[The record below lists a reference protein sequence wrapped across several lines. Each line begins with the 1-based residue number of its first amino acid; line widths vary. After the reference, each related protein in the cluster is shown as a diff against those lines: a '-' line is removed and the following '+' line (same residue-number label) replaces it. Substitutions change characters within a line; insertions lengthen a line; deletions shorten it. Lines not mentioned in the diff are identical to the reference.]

1 MANYNKSFNFRNGVQ
16 VDNDNF
22 IVNTSGLVGIGT
34 TTPAAYLDVYGISA
48 LRGNVTV
55 SGVTSSTQSYVTGVS
70 TFASDTF
77 VGSGITMYA
86 SAGIV
91 SATKFFGDASGMTGI
106 FAVATGGWFV
116 DASAGIAYTTSKIG
130 IGTTN
135 PIGSFTVNSG
145 TSNQVARFQS
155 SDLTATID
163 FVDPSTSSDVVIGCR
178 GSDFILETGGS
189 RSLTVES
196 DGNVGIGS
204 TLPKDLLDVKG
215 TIISNG
221 LNIAGVSTLGVTSI
235 TNLESQQ
242 LNVTGVGSISEL
254 KANGIGVT
262 SLNVTGISTF
272 TGITTFTSVGIADS
286 IFHTGDTNTSI
297 TFPNADSIAANTSGS
312 ERIKI
317 NSIGDVNVSG
327 TTTTANLHVS
337 GVTTSKDTIHVFN
350 DSTASIVAVGKSAL
364 GGYNGYFRYG
374 QTTGGFRYSNS
385 ESLDIVS
392 YSPGSFNFIC
402 DADVQQTDSSTGF
415 QWLRGTNVV
424 PSMTLTG
431 IGGSLGIGI
440 TTPIH
445 PLHVAGI
452 ATFSSNL
459 NVGGQV
465 KVNNNIVSNTG
476 NLVLTT
482 GDINAYVGT
491 IKVDT
496 VTAASIGATDI
507 SVSGGST
514 FTGDSD
520 FSASVGIATDLVVDR
535 NFKVGGISRFTGNST
550 FSNVNAT
557 GVSTAGAVHATSSFT
572 VGTTA
577 VQTGGAIQFGEA
589 GVTTTRYMVLP
600 KVTTTERNN
609 LVGLSSG
616 GLIYNTSTKKL
627 NFYNGS
633 SWEAVTSS

>member
-1 MANYNKSFNFRNGVQ
+1 M
-16 VDNDNF
+16 
-22 IVNTSGLVGIGT
+22 
-34 TTPAAYLDVYGISA
+34 P
-48 LRGNVTV
+48 
-55 SGVTSSTQSYVTGVS
+55 
-70 TFASDTF
+70 
-77 VGSGITMYA
+77 
-86 SAGIV
+86 
-91 SATKFFGDASGMTGI
+91 
-106 FAVATGGWFV
+106 
-116 DASAGIAYTTSKIG
+116 
-130 IGTTN
+130 
-135 PIGSFTVNSG
+135 
-145 TSNQVARFQS
+145 
-155 SDLTATID
+155 
-163 FVDPSTSSDVVIGCR
+163 
-178 GSDFILETGGS
+178 
-189 RSLTVES
+189 
-196 DGNVGIGS
+196 
-204 TLPKDLLDVKG
+204 
-215 TIISNG
+215 
-221 LNIAGVSTLGVTSI
+221 
-235 TNLESQQ
+235 
-242 LNVTGVGSISEL
+242 
-254 KANGIGVT
+254 
-262 SLNVTGISTF
+262 
-272 TGITTFTSVGIADS
+272 
-286 IFHTGDTNTSI
+286 
-297 TFPNADSIAANTSGS
+297 
-312 ERIKI
+312 
-317 NSIGDVNVSG
+317 
-327 TTTTANLHVS
+327 
-337 GVTTSKDTIHVFN
+337 
-350 DSTASIVAVGKSAL
+350 
-364 GGYNGYFRYG
+364 
-374 QTTGGFRYSNS
+374 
-385 ESLDIVS
+385 
-392 YSPGSFNFIC
+392 
-402 DADVQQTDSSTGF
+402 
-415 QWLRGTNVV
+415 
-424 PSMTLTG
+424 LTG

-465 KVNNNIVSNTG
+465 KANNNIVSNTG

-535 NFKVGGISRFTGNST
+535 NFKVGGISTFTGNST

>member
-22 IVNTSGLVGIGT
+22 IVNAAGLVGIGT
-34 TTPAAYLDVYGISA
+34 TTPSAYLDVYGISA

-70 TFASDTF
+70 TFVSDTF

-86 SAGIV
+86 SSGIV
-91 SATKFFGDASGMTGI
+91 SATRFYGDASGLTGI
-106 FAVATGGWFV
+106 FAVATGGWFI
-116 DASAGIAYTTSKIG
+116 DSSAGIAYTTSKIG

-135 PIGSFTVNSG
+135 PVGSLTVNSG
-145 TSNQVARFQS
+145 TSNDVARFQS

-163 FVDPSTSSDVVIGCR
+163 FVDSATSSDVKLGCR
-178 GSDFILETGGS
+178 GADFILETGGS
-189 RSLTVES
+189 RSLTVE
-196 DGNVGIGS
+196 DGGNVGIGS

-221 LNIAGVSTLGVTSI
+221 INISGVSTLGVTSA
-235 TNLESQQ
+235 TNSESQQ
-242 LNVTGVGSISEL
+242 LNVTGIGTISEL

-312 ERIKI
+312 ERIRI

-327 TTTTANLHVS
+327 TTTTGNLYVS

-350 DSTASIVAVGKSAL
+350 ESSASIIAVGKSAL

-374 QTTGGFRYSNS
+374 EAGGGFRYSNS
-385 ESLDIVS
+385 ETLDIVS

-415 QWLRGTNVV
+415 QWLRGTNVA

-445 PLHVAGI
+445 PLHVVGI
-452 ATFSSNL
+452 ATISSNF

-482 GDINAYVGT
+482 GDINAYAGT

-514 FTGDSD
+514 FTGDSN

-535 NFKVGGISRFTGNST
+535 NFKVGGISTFTGNST

-557 GVSTAGAVHATSSFT
+557 GVSTAGVVHATSSFT

-577 VQTGGAIQFGEA
+577 VQTGGAIQFGSA

-616 GLIYNTSTKKL
+616 GLIYNTTTKKL